1 MAYVMWSLVKVEE
14 RNTLWLFRIFLLVSK
29 TLQEVEVS
37 FYFVLIVYFVM
48 LKCHLSHE
56 MIWLRATRKLGK
68 KARQTWPES
77 ISRPKLY
84 SRKGLYLEWY
94 LPLKIASSS
103 VFDFPV
109 IIVITFGNKTIV
121 ASKVNIVAW
130 KNRCSLFPNRVLLS
144 LYGLHSICKL

>member
-56 MIWLRATRKLGK
+56 MI
-68 KARQTWPES
+68 
-77 ISRPKLY
+77 
-84 SRKGLYLEWY
+84 
-94 LPLKIASSS
+94 
-103 VFDFPV
+103 
-109 IIVITFGNKTIV
+109 
-121 ASKVNIVAW
+121 
-130 KNRCSLFPNRVLLS
+130 
-144 LYGLHSICKL
+144 